1 MTYLEFLE
9 EVVNELSKIVK
20 GSVTLEVPVNS
31 FERPDYLK
39 EAYIKTTFNKA
50 NISIC
55 FDCGTHSGTNVYYR
69 QLCKYGDAESY
80 IGYCVE
86 WLRNCLEYQILKL
99 FIKED

>member
-9 EVVNELSKIVK
+9 KVVDELSEIVK
-20 GSVTLEVPVNS
+20 GSAKLEVPVNS
-31 FERPDYLK
+31 FEQP
-39 EAYIKTTFNKA
+39 YIKVTFNKT

-55 FDCGTHSGTNVYYR
+55 FDCGIHSEANVYYR

-86 WLRNCLEYQILKL
+86 WLQNCLEYQILKL
-99 FIKED
+99 FVK